1 MYEPTIQLEQLS
13 RVFGRQTALSQVT
26 CAIPA
31 GGIYGL
37 LGPNGA
43 GKTTLLKILAG
54 LLRPTSGQAL
64 VCGLDVAERRREVLG
79 QLIMQ

>member
-13 RVFGRQTALSQVT
+13 RVFGRQTVLSQVT

-79 QLIMQ
+79 QLIM